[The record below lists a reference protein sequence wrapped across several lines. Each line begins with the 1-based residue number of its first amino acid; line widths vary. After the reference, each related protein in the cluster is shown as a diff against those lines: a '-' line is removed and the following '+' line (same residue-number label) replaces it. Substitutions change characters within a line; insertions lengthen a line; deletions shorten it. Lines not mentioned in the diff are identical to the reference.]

1 MVLITCSVHPV
12 LSGKFMKYASISC
25 RQNTLKSEFSDKA
38 DKIVAKFDIGG
49 KSHDVPH
56 ENCKY

>member
-1 MVLITCSVHPV
+1 
-12 LSGKFMKYASISC
+12 MKYASISC